1 MAAGA
6 GRHRDEPVK
15 RNALTAVVAAA
26 AGLLLLTALALPFW
40 FGLRA
45 EKSYLA
51 LLAQLSR
58 RSGLQFTSAHYE
70 RGWFSST
77 AETVIRHPQIPIEL
91 IARHRISH
99 GPFPVD
105 RILAG
110 DWQFTPVQARITS
123 QIVLNA
129 PAGQNAPDLPPL
141 NTETTFELNGDG
153 ALHAGMAPIR
163 KTGAQGQVID
173 WSGFGGDIRF
183 DREWKK
189 IRFEVRIPA
198 LTLGTPGRAGGL
210 SLSKLALRSDLR
222 EGVAGY
228 LFGDS
233 ALSVGQL
240 QFGAAGGP
248 LDVNGLEIS
257 GSVRPAGENLDL
269 MLRFR
274 VEAVR
279 AADEH
284 FGPGDLTIEA
294 RHLDTA
300 ALVKFKNEVDAV
312 YRGNPPPAQ
321 AALMMAGKAM
331 ELIAALSRQAPEL
344 EITKLSF
351 KTRQGEIT
359 GKAKFVLDGRKFNAA
374 QNPLQLLM
382 ALSGQGELAIPAPVL
397 KQMLTPAIRR
407 DVEAYQRSG
416 ALTPQDMA
424 RLTPQAMG
432 EIVDRAFPQYLSR
445 NGFTRY
451 FVDDGGL
458 YKMVVSIRRGQ
469 LLVNGQ
475 PWHAPVSPLARID
488 REE

>member
-1 MAAGA
+1 M
-6 GRHRDEPVK
+6 K
-15 RNALTAVVAAA
+15 RTALTAVAA
-26 AGLLLLTALALPFW
+26 AGLLLLTALALPYW
-40 FGLRA
+40 FGLQA

-91 IARHRISH
+91 TARHRISH

-110 DWQFTPVQARITS
+110 DRQFTPVQARITS

-129 PAGQNAPDLPPL
+129 SAGQNAPDFPPL
-141 NTETTFELNGDG
+141 NTETTFQLNGDG
-153 ALHAGMAPIR
+153 AWHAEMAPIR

-173 WSGFGGDIRF
+173 WRGFSGDMRF

-189 IRFEVRIPA
+189 IRFEARIPA
-198 LTLGTPGRAGGL
+198 LTLGTPGQAGSL
-210 SLSKLALRSDLR
+210 SLSRLSLHSDLR

-233 ALSVGQL
+233 ALNIGQM
-240 QFGAAGGP
+240 QFYGAGGP

-257 GSVRPAGENLDL
+257 GSARPARENVDL
-269 MLRFR
+269 VLRYR

-279 AADEH
+279 AADKR
-284 FGPGDLTIEA
+284 FGPGELTIEA
-294 RHLDTA
+294 RHLDAA
-300 ALVKFKNEVDAV
+300 ALVKFKNELDAT

-351 KTRQGEIT
+351 KTPQGEIT
-359 GKAKFVLDGRKFNAA
+359 GKAKFVLDGRKHIAA

-382 ALSGQGELAIPAPVL
+382 ALSGRGELAIPAAVL
-397 KQMLTPAIRR
+397 KQVLAPVIQQ
-407 DVEAYQRSG
+407 DIEAYQRSG

-451 FVDDGGL
+451 FVADGDL
-458 YKMVVSIRRGQ
+458 YKMVISIRRGQ
-469 LLVNGQ
+469 LLINDI
-475 PWHAPVSPLARID
+475 PWHASVSPLARID
-488 REE
+488 RQE